1 MNEYVVLKTVHI
13 ISSTLLF
20 GTGIGSAFYML
31 FASMNRDP
39 RIVAFV
45 VRYVVIA
52 DWLFTATAVVVQP
65 VSGLW
70 LAHLAGFSLT
80 SRWLAGSIALYFLAG
95 ACWLPVVWM
104 QVRMRDMAAAAAA
117 RGAPLPDR
125 YWTFLRR
132 WTALGVPAFAAL
144 VAVFWLMIA
153 KPV

>member
-1 MNEYVVLKTVHI
+1 MSEYAVVKTIHV

-31 FASMNRDP
+31 VASLHRDA
-39 RIVAFV
+39 RVAFFV

-70 LAHLAGFSLT
+70 LAHLAHFPLRST
-80 SRWLAGSIALYFLAG
+80 WIAASIALYFLAG

-104 QVRMRDMAAAAAA
+104 QLRMREMAREAAAA
-117 RGAPLPDR
+117 RGPLPAR
-125 YWTFLRR
+125 YWRFFRA
-132 WTALGVPAFAAL
+132 WVALGIPAFVSL
-144 VAVFWLMIA
+144 LAVFYLMVA
-153 KPV
+153 KPA